1 MPTRASQGALL
12 RHAALR
18 RFVAGA
24 CMLAFVVVGFAHGI
38 SCLDISVPPTASQAG
53 DKLNASSDSPPEAG
67 LIAEHHLCCTIIAIT
82 PNSCDLSFECD
93 AKVGVSKADAVLSHN
108 LALELPPPKSLT

>member
-1 MPTRASQGALL
+1 MAMPTRASQGALL

-67 LIAEHHLCCTIIAIT
+67 LIAEHIT
-82 PNSCDLSFECD
+82 CAAQLLRLRQTPATCHSS
-93 AKVGVSKADAVLSHN
+93 AT
-108 LALELPPPKSLT
+108 PKSE